1 MSLSGVYSKPFSL
14 LSVCICDV
22 CNRVEIMK
30 HFPIQSAALF
40 RSNNTRERETERMR
54 EEEEKE
60 AEKEEDAEDA
70 CFRGCCRVLKTTKR
84 GTRDDDE
91 TNAVSKDDVPLGE
104 RFGKRQRDDDIDHGV
119 FFREYYYYY
128 YYYY

>member
-1 MSLSGVYSKPFSL
+1 
-14 LSVCICDV
+14 
-22 CNRVEIMK
+22 MK

-54 EEEEKE
+54 EEEEKA

-91 TNAVSKDDVPLGE
+91 TNALFPKMTFRLAKDLVNVNAMMTSITGSSFE
-104 RFGKRQRDDDIDHGV
+104 NTTTTTTTTT
-119 FFREYYYYY
+119 
-128 YYYY
+128 